1 VAFAGGAGPIS
12 GEYAGVN
19 LMGNFPVPDAEK
31 KRARNSRSNSS
42 IKEALLRP
50 KTWKIALSI
59 LEVILKMVRVGAK
72 IWDMFG

>member
-1 VAFAGGAGPIS
+1 
-12 GEYAGVN
+12 
-19 LMGNFPVPDAEK
+19 MGNFPVPDAEK